1 MNANVRVRIDQEHP
15 AIQKTQVQ
23 VAIAVR
29 RAGKDAGLDRK
40 LIELVNI
47 RVSQMNGCA
56 YCLAVHTRESL
67 QEGENPQRL
76 AVLPAWRETDVFT
89 DEECAA
95 LTIAELVTQLPEKFE
110 ADREYSA
117 AADILTAEQLSA
129 VTWVAITINA
139 FNRISI
145 LSAHPVRLRPE
156 D

>member
-1 MNANVRVRIDQEHP
+1 MSAHERVRIDKEHP
-15 AIQKTQVQ
+15 AIQKAQVQ

-29 RAGKDAGLDRK
+29 KAAKDAGLDRK
-40 LIELVNI
+40 LVELVNV

-56 YCLAVHTRESL
+56 YCLDVHVREAL

-76 AVLPAWRETDVFT
+76 AVLPAWRETDLFS

-95 LTIAELVTQLPEKFE
+95 LNIAELVTRLPDTFE
-110 ADREYSA
+110 ADRQYSA
-117 AADILTAEQLSA
+117 AADIFTPEQLSA

-145 LSAHPVRLRPE
+145 LSAHPVRLRE
-156 D
+156 A